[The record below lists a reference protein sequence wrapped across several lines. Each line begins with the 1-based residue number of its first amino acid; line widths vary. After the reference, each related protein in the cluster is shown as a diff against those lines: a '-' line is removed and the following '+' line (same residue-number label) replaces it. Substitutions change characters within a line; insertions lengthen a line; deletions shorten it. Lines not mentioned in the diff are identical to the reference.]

1 MSGPEP
7 TRDSTMRTLRW
18 LRELDS
24 RCPTVGTRGLSILAL
39 LGLWWFVALFFQPLV
54 FPGPWPVL
62 LETVHIVR
70 NERFVFH
77 LSRTLFRVVGAF
89 IVSLL
94 LASIVGIL
102 MGVDETAERF
112 FETFVLVGL
121 TIPAL
126 AVSIIV
132 LLVMGFNEVAGIV
145 AIVIVITPPMTENVW
160 EGTKNLDAELIKMG
174 QVFGA
179 NARMML
185 SEVVLPQLAP
195 YLLAATRFGLGIGW
209 KIAVIVEWIGL
220 GNGIGQQLRDSF
232 DLFSLTGVMAWTL
245 SFILVMA
252 GIEFLI
258 VKRVEARLT
267 RWQTDDMSHPSLLQN

>member
-1 MSGPEP
+1 MSNPETNRDP
-7 TRDSTMRTLRW
+7 TRRPMGRLRQ
-18 LRELDS
+18 LDS
-24 RCPTVGTRGLSILAL
+24 RYSTVVTRGFSILAL
-39 LGLWWFVALFFQPLV
+39 LGFWWFVALFFEPLV

-62 LETVHIVR
+62 LETIHIVR

-89 IVSLL
+89 VIALP
-94 LASIVGIL
+94 LASSIGIL
-102 MGVDETAERF
+102 MGTDETAESF

-121 TIPAL
+121 TLPAL
-126 AVSIIV
+126 AVSIVV
-132 LLVMGFNEVAGIV
+132 LLVIGFNEVAGIV
-145 AIVIVITPPMTENVW
+145 AIVIVVTPPMIENVW
-160 EGTKNLDAELIKMG
+160 EGTKNLDADLIKMG

-179 NARMML
+179 NRRMML
-185 SEVVLPQLAP
+185 GDVVLPQLAP

-245 SFILVMA
+245 SFVLVMA
-252 GIEFLI
+252 GLEFLL

-267 RWQTDDMSHPSLLQN
+267 CWQTDEMSRTSLFQN

>member
-1 MSGPEP
+1 MSNPEP
-7 TRDSTMRTLRW
+7 NRDSTGRPMGR

-24 RCPTVGTRGLSILAL
+24 RYSTVVTRGLSVLVL
-39 LGLWWFVALFFQPLV
+39 LGFWWFVALFFEPLV
-54 FPGPWPVL
+54 FPGPQPVL
-62 LETVHIVR
+62 LETIHIVR

-89 IVSLL
+89 VIALP
-94 LASIVGIL
+94 LASSIGIL
-102 MGVDETAERF
+102 MGTDETAENF

-121 TIPAL
+121 TLPAL
-126 AVSIIV
+126 AVSIVV
-132 LLVMGFNEVAGIV
+132 LLVIGFNEAAGIV
-145 AIVIVITPPMTENVW
+145 AIVIVITPPMIENVW
-160 EGTKNLDAELIKMG
+160 EGTKNLDADLIKMG

-179 NARMML
+179 NRRMML
-185 SEVVLPQLAP
+185 GDVVLPQLAP

-245 SFILVMA
+245 SFVLVMA
-252 GIEFLI
+252 GLEFLL

-267 RWQTDDMSHPSLLQN
+267 CWQTDEMSRTSLFQN

>member
-94 LASIVGIL
+94 LASVVGIL

-258 VKRVEARLT
+258 VKRVEAHLT

>member
-1 MSGPEP
+1 MSNPETNRDP
-7 TRDSTMRTLRW
+7 TRRPMGR

-24 RCPTVGTRGLSILAL
+24 RYSTVVTRGLSVLIL
-39 LGLWWFVALFFQPLV
+39 LGFWWFVALFFEPLV
-54 FPGPWPVL
+54 FPGPRPVL
-62 LETVHIVR
+62 LETIHIVR

-89 IVSLL
+89 VIALP
-94 LASIVGIL
+94 LASSIGIL
-102 MGVDETAERF
+102 MGADETAESF

-121 TIPAL
+121 TLPAL
-126 AVSIIV
+126 AVSIVV
-132 LLVMGFNEVAGIV
+132 LLVIGFNEAAGIV
-145 AIVIVITPPMTENVW
+145 AIVIVITPPMIENVW
-160 EGTKNLDAELIKMG
+160 EGTKNLDADLIKMG

-179 NARMML
+179 NRRTML
-185 SEVVLPQLAP
+185 GDVVLPQLAP

-245 SFILVMA
+245 SFVLVMA
-252 GIEFLI
+252 GLEFLL

-267 RWQTDDMSHPSLLQN
+267 CWQTDEMNRTSLFQN